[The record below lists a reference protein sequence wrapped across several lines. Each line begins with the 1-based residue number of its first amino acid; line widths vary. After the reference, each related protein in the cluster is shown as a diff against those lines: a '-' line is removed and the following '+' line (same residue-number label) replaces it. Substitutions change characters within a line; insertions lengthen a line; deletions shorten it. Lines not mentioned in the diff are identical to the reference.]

1 MSPIKLST
9 NSSKSLRV
17 DGKSNFNDDLKSCI
31 KRQVFPLAACDN
43 KDFKSDY
50 TFLKSKNALKMQASP
65 STPRYKTKPSEINAC
80 YTPSSLFRN
89 ANASSTPVSGR
100 SIKKNKY
107 LNTPNQTNGDG
118 EDRMKVAVR
127 VRPLNTKECLL
138 STVTNI
144 IRVNKN
150 DITVLVGSSADSS
163 SGVSHTFTYDEVFSS
178 YDPESFGYADQREV
192 FLKTAQP
199 LIIRAFEGYNAC
211 LFAYGQTGSGKS
223 YSMMGVETSEKSDEG
238 TLKTAELNPEA
249 GIIPRFCHELFRC
262 IESSKNEFRAEVE
275 VSYFEIYNEKIH
287 DLLSVSE
294 ALEHNTSFR
303 GVYGTP
309 ARSNRKALKVR
320 EHPIWGPYV
329 VDLSVHPV
337 DSFEALRNWLIV
349 GNSQRATA
357 ATGLNDKSSRSH
369 SIFNIM
375 LNITQVQNTQVDSSK
390 EKDVQPSRRS
400 KISLVDLAGSERI
413 SGSNGE
419 RIREGV
425 HINKS
430 LLTLGK
436 VIAALSDDRN
446 GQVGT
451 IFVPYRES
459 ALTWLLRVSSF
470 YCSPNL

>member
-1 MSPIKLST
+1 M
-9 NSSKSLRV
+9 
-17 DGKSNFNDDLKSCI
+17 
-31 KRQVFPLAACDN
+31 QV
-43 KDFKSDY
+43 
-50 TFLKSKNALKMQASP
+50 SP
-65 STPRYKTKPSEINAC
+65 STPRFKTKPPEINAC

-89 ANASSTPVSGR
+89 ANACSTPVSGR
-100 SIKKNKY
+100 SIKKSKAY
-107 LNTPNQTNGDG
+107 LNKSNQKNRDG

-127 VRPLNTKECLL
+127 VRPLNTKECLI

-150 DITVLVGSSADSS
+150 NITVLVGSSADSS
-163 SGVSHTFTYDEVFSS
+163 SGISHTFTYDNVFASN
-178 YDPESFGYADQREV
+178 DPETFGYADQKGV

-199 LIIRAFEGYNAC
+199 LITRAFEGYNAC

-223 YSMMGVETSEKSDEG
+223 YSMMGVEGLENLEG
-238 TLKTAELNPEA
+238 GCLNTAILNSEA

-262 IESSKNEFRAEVE
+262 IENSKNKFRAEVE

-294 ALEHNTSFR
+294 TFELNTSIKT
-303 GVYGTP
+303 VSAPPVQKY
-309 ARSNRKALKVR
+309 RKALKVR
-320 EHPIWGPYV
+320 EHPILGPYV

-337 DSFEALRNWLIV
+337 DTFEAIRNWLTV
-349 GNSQRATA
+349 GNSHRATS

-375 LNITQVQNTQVDSSK
+375 LNITQLQNFQADSNDGK
-390 EKDVQPSRRS
+390 TKDIQPSRRS

-436 VIAALSDDRN
+436 VISALSDERN
-446 GQVGT
+446 GQIGSA
-451 IFVPYRES
+451 FVPYRES
-459 ALTWLLRVSSF
+459 ALTWLLRVSLIKFS
-470 YCSPNL
+470 Y